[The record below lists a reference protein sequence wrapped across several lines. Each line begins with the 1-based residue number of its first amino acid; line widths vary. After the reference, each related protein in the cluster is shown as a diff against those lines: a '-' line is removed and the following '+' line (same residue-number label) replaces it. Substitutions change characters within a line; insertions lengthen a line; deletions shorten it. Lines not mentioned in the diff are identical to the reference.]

1 MCGAWFALAS
11 WAVPSVA
18 HAALHRER
26 VAIVFTEG
34 FDDREGVV
42 RDLASEFRAEGFD
55 VRLIGKELD
64 DAPLEGWAARAR
76 NDGDR
81 ALIHVVPGGGGDA
94 VIEVLLVKPDNLV
107 FKDTVRRQ
115 ANDASDIASVRAV
128 EVTRAALIEVHEP
141 PPPPATGWDI
151 VRDDPYAARVRARS
165 PFIAASVSPVLA
177 ITGQS
182 PLNMLGLGLN
192 LSWLPSEHVAL
203 EVEGTIPLSQGT
215 ESAPEGTASVSATFL
230 DVGASIF
237 FASKDQWFRP
247 YLAARA
253 GAAIFSMSAA
263 PAMYYVGSSQ
273 TFASFFNTVALGG
286 SIWLGNFVRLR
297 AEASVGVTASPPVLQ
312 INTKEVDR
320 LGLPIALLRIGPE
333 VTW

>member
-1 MCGAWFALAS
+1 MCGAGFALAS

-18 HAALHRER
+18 HSALRRER

-42 RDLASEFRAEGFD
+42 RDLASEFRAEGFE

-64 DAPLEGWAARAR
+64 DAPLDGWAARAR

-128 EVTRAALIEVHEP
+128 EVTRAALIEVQSTRP
-141 PPPPATGWDI
+141 PIPDVDI
-151 VRDDPYAARVRARS
+151 VRDDPYVPIDGTSTPYA
-165 PFIAASVSPVLA
+165 AASMSPVLA
-177 ITGQS
+177 ITGQT
-182 PLNMLGLGLN
+182 PLVLFDVGAN
-192 LSWLPSEHVAL
+192 LSWLATQAVAL
-203 EVEGTIPLSQGT
+203 ELDFAFPVSQTLENAAQNTQG
-215 ESAPEGTASVSATFL
+215 SASVSAGFVN
-230 DVGASIF
+230 VGVSVF
-237 FASKDQWFRP
+237 FARKQQWFRP
-247 YLAARA
+247 FFAVRV
-253 GAAIFSMSAA
+253 GALSVSTN
-263 PAMYYVGSSQ
+263 YSRGSQNSL
-273 TFASFFNTVALGG
+273 SFFDSVAIGASVELHDF
-286 SIWLGNFVRLR
+286 LRLR
-297 AEASVGVTASPPVLQ
+297 AEASVGVSASPPVAVGVDQ
-312 INTKEVDR
+312 I
-320 LGLPIALLRIGPE
+320 GLPLTAFRIGPE